1 MKAFLWVLLP
11 GAAALPAAAA
21 SLDMP
26 MVKSPLAPKPAQ
38 ACAALAEKTA
48 QTGAEPLQRL
58 DKLPQGLPILAVLRT
73 VDGCPV
79 IEVRYGGR
87 NVWVAPSIPSVK
99 PAAPGK
105 PGN

>member
-1 MKAFLWVLLP
+1 MKAFLSILLL

-26 MVKSPLAPKPAQ
+26 MAKSPFAPKPAQ

-48 QTGAEPLQRL
+48 QTGDSPFRRL
-58 DKLPQGLPILAVLRT
+58 DQLPRALPLLAVLRT

-79 IEVRYGGR
+79 VEVRYRGR
-87 NVWVAPSIPSVK
+87 NVWVAPSIPKVR
-99 PAAPGK
+99 PATPGG
-105 PGN
+105 GN